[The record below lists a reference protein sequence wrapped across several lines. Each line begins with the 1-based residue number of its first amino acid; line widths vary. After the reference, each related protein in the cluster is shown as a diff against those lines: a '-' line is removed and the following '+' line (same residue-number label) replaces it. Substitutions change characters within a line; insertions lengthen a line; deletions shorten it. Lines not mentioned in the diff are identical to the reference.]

1 MMLPWGVISK
11 FIRSY
16 MLDNI
21 KALPLADKKTLLAKL
36 QADLGLVVKVEMEV
50 PRPSFYQLETA
61 KCNRIAEIKRTGGQV
76 IYSEF
81 QMVD

>member
-1 MMLPWGVISK
+1 
-11 FIRSY
+11 

-21 KALPLADKKTLLAKL
+21 RELPLADKKTLLAML
-36 QADLGLVVKVEMEV
+36 QADLGLEVKVEIVVEKA
-50 PRPSFYQLETA
+50 SFYQLETA
-61 KCNRIAEIKRTGGQV
+61 KCNRIAEIKRNGGQV